1 MLNRYGRGYI
11 EVSLKNIIENIE
23 NMQREISDN
32 TQMIAVIKT
41 DGYGHGS
48 VPIAKALTG
57 HQGLYG
63 FAVATDEEAMELVR
77 EGIKE
82 PIIVLGYTFPYAYE
96 EMALYGIEP
105 TVFRLDMAEEMNKA
119 AKKTG
124 RKMRVHI
131 KVDTGMGRI
140 GVFPDESGLMLI
152 KQVNE
157 MEHIEIAGVFT
168 HFASADEEDKS
179 FAYKQLQ
186 IFQNFI
192 SEIKNMGI
200 KDFMCHCSN
209 SAAIVTMPEANMD
222 AVRAG
227 ITLYG
232 LRPSSNIDLKE
243 HHLKPVLAFYSS
255 VVFVKEVPAGFPVSY
270 GSTFVTEKPMRIATV
285 PIGYGDGYPRSLSG
299 KGFVLI
305 RGQKAPIL
313 GRICMDQMM
322 VDVTN
327 IKNVVEGDKV
337 TLIGKDDNQQITAD
351 ELGELSGRFNY
362 ELVCDLGNRI
372 PRHYI

>member
-1 MLNRYGRGYI
+1 MLHRYGRGYI
-11 EVSLKNIIENIE
+11 EVNLQNIIANVE
-23 NMQREISDN
+23 NMQCEIDPN

-48 VPIAKALTG
+48 VPVAKALTG
-57 HQGLYG
+57 HKGLYG
-63 FAVATDEEAMELVR
+63 FAVATDVEAMELIN

-96 EMALYGIEP
+96 EMALHGIEP
-105 TVFRLDMAEEMNKA
+105 TVFRLDMAKQMGEA
-119 AKKTG
+119 ATKVGKI
-124 RKMRVHI
+124 MRVHI

-140 GVFPDESGLMLI
+140 GVFPDQAGLDFVKEVSEIEGL
-152 KQVNE
+152 
-157 MEHIEIAGVFT
+157 EIAGVFT
-168 HFASADEEDKS
+168 HFASSDEVDKT
-179 FAYKQLQ
+179 FANKQLS
-186 IFQNFI
+186 IFKEFVAR
-192 SEIKNMGI
+192 I
-200 KDFMCHCSN
+200 KDMGVDGFICHCSN

-232 LRPSSNIDLKE
+232 LRPSANINLKE
-243 HHLKPVLAFYSS
+243 HHLKPVLSFYSS
-255 VVFVKEVPAGFPVSY
+255 IVFVKDVPAGFPVSY
-270 GSTFVTEKPMRIATV
+270 GSTFVSYKDMRIATV

-299 KGFVLI
+299 KGYVLV

-322 VDVTN
+322 IDVTH
-327 IKNVVEGDKV
+327 IPEVVEGDKV
-337 TLIGKDDNQQITAD
+337 TLIGRDGDQKITAD

>member
-119 AKKTG
+119 AKKNWQ
-124 RKMRVHI
+124 KNACSYQ
-131 KVDTGMGRI
+131 
-140 GVFPDESGLMLI
+140 SGYWD
-152 KQVNE
+152 
-157 MEHIEIAGVFT
+157 G
-168 HFASADEEDKS
+168 
-179 FAYKQLQ
+179 
-186 IFQNFI
+186 
-192 SEIKNMGI
+192 KNR
-200 KDFMCHCSN
+200 C
-209 SAAIVTMPEANMD
+209 
-222 AVRAG
+222 
-227 ITLYG
+227 
-232 LRPSSNIDLKE
+232 
-243 HHLKPVLAFYSS
+243 
-255 VVFVKEVPAGFPVSY
+255 
-270 GSTFVTEKPMRIATV
+270 
-285 PIGYGDGYPRSLSG
+285 
-299 KGFVLI
+299 
-305 RGQKAPIL
+305 
-313 GRICMDQMM
+313 
-322 VDVTN
+322 
-327 IKNVVEGDKV
+327 
-337 TLIGKDDNQQITAD
+337 
-351 ELGELSGRFNY
+351 
-362 ELVCDLGNRI
+362 I
-372 PRHYI
+372 P

>member
-96 EMALYGIEP
+96 EMALCGIEP

-119 AKKTG
+119 AEKTG

-232 LRPSSNIDLKE
+232 LRPSSSIDLKE

>member
-140 GVFPDESGLMLI
+140 GVFPDESGLILI

>member
-1 MLNRYGRGYI
+1 MIERYGRGYI
-11 EVSLKNIIENIE
+11 EVSLKNIIQNVE
-23 NMQREISDN
+23 NMQKEISPN
-32 TQMIAVIKT
+32 TKMIAVIKT

-57 HQGLYG
+57 HKGLYG

-96 EMALYGIEP
+96 EMANNGIEP
-105 TVFRLDMAEEMNKA
+105 TVFKLDMAQEMGRVA
-119 AKKTG
+119 SALGKTI
-124 RKMRVHI
+124 RVHI

-140 GVFPDESGLMLI
+140 GVFPDENGLEFVRKVSKIPGL
-152 KQVNE
+152 K
-157 MEHIEIAGVFT
+157 IAGIFT
-168 HFASADEEDKS
+168 HFASADEADKS
-179 FAYKQLQ
+179 FAYEQLNV
-186 IFQNFI
+186 FKTFVAKVK
-192 SEIKNMGI
+192 EMGI
-200 KDFMCHCSN
+200 DDFVCHCSN
-209 SAAIVTMPEANMD
+209 SAAILSMPEANMD

-232 LRPSSNIDLKE
+232 LRPSSNIDLVE
-243 HHLKPVLAFYSS
+243 HHLKPALAFYSS
-255 VVFVKEVPAGFPVSY
+255 VVFIKEVPSGFPISY
-270 GSTFVTEKPMRIATV
+270 GSTFVTPKAMRIATV

-305 RGQKAPIL
+305 KGQKAPII

-322 VDVTN
+322 VDVTE
-327 IKNVVEGDKV
+327 IIDAKEGDKV
-337 TLIGKDDNQQITAD
+337 TLIGTDGAFSIKAD

>member
-1 MLNRYGRGYI
+1 MLHRYGRGYI
-11 EVSLKNIIENIE
+11 EVNLQNIIANVE
-23 NMQREISDN
+23 NMQCEIDPN

-48 VPIAKALTG
+48 VPVAKALTS
-57 HQGLYG
+57 HKGLYG
-63 FAVATDEEAMELVR
+63 FAVATDVEAMELIN

-96 EMALYGIEP
+96 EMALHGIEP
-105 TVFRLDMAEEMNKA
+105 TVFRLDMAKQMGEA
-119 AKKTG
+119 ATKVGKI
-124 RKMRVHI
+124 MRVHI

-140 GVFPDESGLMLI
+140 GVFPDQAGLDFVKEVSEIEGL
-152 KQVNE
+152 
-157 MEHIEIAGVFT
+157 EIAGVFT
-168 HFASADEEDKS
+168 HFASSDEVDKT
-179 FAYKQLQ
+179 FANKQLS
-186 IFQNFI
+186 IFKEFVDR
-192 SEIKNMGI
+192 I
-200 KDFMCHCSN
+200 KDMGVDGFICHCSN

-232 LRPSSNIDLKE
+232 LRPSANINLKE
-243 HHLKPVLAFYSS
+243 HHLKPVLSFYSS
-255 VVFVKEVPAGFPVSY
+255 IVFVKDVPAGFPVSY
-270 GSTFVTEKPMRIATV
+270 GSTFVSYKDMRIATV

-299 KGFVLI
+299 KGYVLV

-322 VDVTN
+322 IDVTH
-327 IKNVVEGDKV
+327 IPEVVEGDKV
-337 TLIGKDDNQQITAD
+337 TLIGRDGDQKITAD

>member
-192 SEIKNMGI
+192 SEIKNIGI

>member
-1 MLNRYGRGYI
+1 MLHRYGRGYI
-11 EVSLKNIIENIE
+11 EVNLQNIISNVE
-23 NMQREISDN
+23 NMQKEICPE

-48 VPIAKALTG
+48 VPVAKALTG
-57 HQGLYG
+57 HKGLYG
-63 FAVATDEEAMELVR
+63 FAVATDEEAMQLIR

-82 PIIVLGYTFPYAYE
+82 PVIVLGYTFPYAYE
-96 EMALYGIEP
+96 EMALCGIEP
-105 TVFRLDMAEEMNKA
+105 TVFRLDMAKQMGEVARKA
-119 AKKTG
+119 GKNL
-124 RKMRVHI
+124 RVHI

-140 GVFPDESGLMLI
+140 GVFPDETGLEFV
-152 KQVNE
+152 KQVSQIE
-157 MEHIEIAGVFT
+157 GLEIAGVFT
-168 HFASADEEDKS
+168 HFAGADEADKT
-179 FAYKQLQ
+179 FAYKQLSV
-186 IFQNFI
+186 FKEFV
-192 SEIKNMGI
+192 SKIKEMGI
-200 KDFMCHCSN
+200 DGFICHCSN
-209 SAAIVTMPEANMD
+209 SAAIVSMPEANMD

-232 LRPSSNIDLKE
+232 LRPSANINLKE

-255 VVFVKEVPAGFPVSY
+255 IVFVKEVPAGFPVSY
-270 GSTFVTEKPMRIATV
+270 GSTFVSDKPMRIATV

-299 KGFVLI
+299 KGYVLV

-322 VDVTN
+322 IDVTH
-327 IKNVVEGDKV
+327 ILEAEEGDKV
-337 TLIGKDDNQQITAD
+337 TLIGLDGDEKITAD
-351 ELGELSGRFNY
+351 DLGELSGRFNY

>member
-157 MEHIEIAGVFT
+157 MERIEIAGVFT

-179 FAYKQLQ
+179 FAYKRLQ

>member
-1 MLNRYGRGYI
+1 MLHRYGRGYI
-11 EVSLKNIIENIE
+11 EVNLNNIIANVE
-23 NMQREISDN
+23 NMQSEIDPN

-48 VPIAKALTG
+48 VPVAKALTG
-57 HQGLYG
+57 HKGLYG
-63 FAVATDEEAMELVR
+63 FAVATDVEAMELIN

-82 PIIVLGYTFPYAYE
+82 PRIVLGYTFPYAYE
-96 EMALYGIEP
+96 EMAIHGIEP
-105 TVFRLDMAEEMNKA
+105 TVFRLDMAKEMGEA
-119 AKKTG
+119 ATKVGKTL
-124 RKMRVHI
+124 RVHI

-140 GVFPDESGLMLI
+140 GVFPDQEGLDFV
-152 KQVNE
+152 KQVSQ
-157 MEHIEIAGVFT
+157 IKGLEIAGVFT
-168 HFASADEEDKS
+168 HFASSDEADKT
-179 FAYKQLQ
+179 FANKQLT
-186 IFQNFI
+186 IFKEFVAK
-192 SEIKNMGI
+192 IKEMGI
-200 KDFMCHCSN
+200 DGFICHCSN

-232 LRPSSNIDLKE
+232 LRPSANINLKE
-243 HHLKPVLAFYSS
+243 HHLKPVLSFYSS
-255 VVFVKEVPAGFPVSY
+255 IVFVKEVPAGFPVSY
-270 GSTFVTEKPMRIATV
+270 GSTFVTDKQMRIATV

-299 KGFVLI
+299 KGYVLV

-322 VDVTN
+322 IDVTHIPEAVN
-327 IKNVVEGDKV
+327 GDKV
-337 TLIGKDDNQQITAD
+337 TLIGRDGDEKITAD

>member
-11 EVSLKNIIENIE
+11 EVSLKNIIENVE
-23 NMQREISDN
+23 NMQKEICKS
-32 TQMIAVIKT
+32 TKMIAVIKT

-57 HQGLYG
+57 HEGLYG

-82 PIIVLGYTFPYAYE
+82 PIIVLGYTFSYAYE

-105 TVFRLDMAEEMNKA
+105 TVFRLDMAKEMNKA
-119 AKKTG
+119 AEKVGK
-124 RKMRVHI
+124 KMRVHI

-140 GVFPDESGLMLI
+140 GVFPDQSGLDLVKEISLM
-152 KQVNE
+152 N
-157 MEHIEIAGVFT
+157 HIEIAGVFT
-168 HFASADEEDKS
+168 HFASADESDKT
-179 FAYKQLQ
+179 FAYKQLD
-186 IFQNFI
+186 IFRSFVA
-192 SEIKNMGI
+192 SIKTMGVEG
-200 KDFMCHCSN
+200 FMCHCSN

-232 LRPSSNIDLKE
+232 LRPSSAINLKE

-255 VVFVKEVPAGFPVSY
+255 VVFVKDVPSGFPVSY
-270 GSTFVTEKPMRIATV
+270 GSTFVTKEPMRIATV

-299 KGFVLI
+299 KGYVLI
-305 RGQKAPIL
+305 RGKKAPIL

-322 VDVTN
+322 VDATH
-327 IKNVVEGDKV
+327 ISDIEEGDKV
-337 TLIGKDDNQQITAD
+337 TLIGIDGSEQITAD
-351 ELGELSGRFNY
+351 ELGDLSGRFNY

>member
-1 MLNRYGRGYI
+1 
-11 EVSLKNIIENIE
+11 
-23 NMQREISDN
+23 
-32 TQMIAVIKT
+32 
-41 DGYGHGS
+41 
-48 VPIAKALTG
+48 
-57 HQGLYG
+57 
-63 FAVATDEEAMELVR
+63 
-77 EGIKE
+77 
-82 PIIVLGYTFPYAYE
+82 
-96 EMALYGIEP
+96 
-105 TVFRLDMAEEMNKA
+105 
-119 AKKTG
+119 
-124 RKMRVHI
+124 MRVHI

-192 SEIKNMGI
+192 SEIKNIGI